1 MMVLGGSV
9 RGRRVLGRWRG
20 LNDANLYEGRDLAMD
35 TDFRAVLSEVLA
47 SHLGISKISPIF
59 PGFNPA
65 AAPLHL
71 FG

>member
-1 MMVLGGSV
+1 M
-9 RGRRVLGRWRG
+9 
-20 LNDANLYEGRDLAMD
+20 E

-47 SHLGISKISPIF
+47 SHLGISKVAPVF
-59 PGFNPA
+59 PGFHPA